1 MALSLVNSSKGTGQA
16 TGYGGKGLDQ
26 PVMVQS
32 LFTNPRGKEESLLI
46 EFLPFPED
54 GGKVL

>member
-1 MALSLVNSSKGTGQA
+1 LVNSSKGTGQA